1 MSRVAGAACAAM
13 AVMLAACSSP
23 DSGGNEIAAPN
34 EVDRAAVAHI
44 ETVAQTPTPSA
55 AAATIAV
62 AGVPTLCRPGETVL
76 FSCGSG
82 ARTMSVCGAA
92 DPAQGAQ
99 YRASRGATRELAY
112 PADGT
117 PGSGTMRSATA
128 PYSGGGE
135 AQIQFDNGGFTYVA
149 YSRMVRTRFDG
160 KGNDPA
166 FSAGVAVIKSDKT
179 VADRICT
186 APTDAD
192 LNVEASTPYMPVGE
206 FIYIPEKDG
215 K

>member
-23 DSGGNEIAAPN
+23 DSSGNEIAAPN
-34 EVDRAAVAHI
+34 EADRAAVANE
-44 ETVAQTPTPSA
+44 ETVAQTPTPLA

-62 AGVPTLCRPGETVL
+62 ADVPTLCRPGETVL

-166 FSAGVAVIKSDKT
+166 FSAGVAVIKGDKT
-179 VADRICT
+179 VAERICT

>member
-1 MSRVAGAACAAM
+1 VNRVGGAACAAM

-34 EVDRAAVAHI
+34 ESDRAAVANQ
-44 ETVAQTPTPSA
+44 ETVAQTPTPLA

-76 FSCGSG
+76 FSCASG

-99 YRASRGATRELAY
+99 YRVGRGATRELTY
-112 PADGT
+112 PAGDAT
-117 PGSGTMRSATA
+117 GSGTMRSATA

-149 YSRMVRTRFDG
+149 YSRILRTRFDG

-166 FSAGVAVIKSDKT
+166 FSAGVAVIKGDKT
-179 VADRICT
+179 VAERICT
-186 APTDAD
+186 APADAD
-192 LNVEASTPYMPVGE
+192 LNVAAATPYMPVGE
-206 FIYIPEKDG
+206 FIYIPEKVG
-215 K
+215 P

>member
-1 MSRVAGAACAAM
+1 MSRVAAAGWAAM

-23 DSGGNEIAAPN
+23 DNGGNEIAAPN
-34 EVDRAAVAHI
+34 EADRAAVAHN

-62 AGVPTLCRPGETVL
+62 AGVPTLCRPGEIVL

-99 YRASRGATRELAY
+99 YRASRGTTRELAY

-166 FSAGVAVIKSDKT
+166 FSAGVAVIKGDKT
-179 VADRICT
+179 IAERICT

>member
-1 MSRVAGAACAAM
+1 MSRVAGATWAAL

-23 DSGGNEIAAPN
+23 DSGANEIAAPN
-34 EVDRAAVAHI
+34 EVDLAAVANE
-44 ETVAQTPTPSA
+44 ETVAQTPTPV
-55 AAATIAV
+55 AATIAV
-62 AGVPTLCRPGETVL
+62 AGVPTLCQSGETVL

-99 YRASRGATRELAY
+99 YRASRGTTLELTY
-112 PADGT
+112 PAGDT

-149 YSRMVRTRFDG
+149 YSRIVRTRFDG
-160 KGNDPA
+160 QGNDPA
-166 FSAGVAVIKSDKT
+166 FSAGVAVIKNGKT
-179 VADRICT
+179 VAERICT
-186 APTDAD
+186 APADAD
-192 LNVEASTPYMPVGE
+192 LNVEATTPYMPVGE
-206 FIYIPEKDG
+206 FIYIPEKDD